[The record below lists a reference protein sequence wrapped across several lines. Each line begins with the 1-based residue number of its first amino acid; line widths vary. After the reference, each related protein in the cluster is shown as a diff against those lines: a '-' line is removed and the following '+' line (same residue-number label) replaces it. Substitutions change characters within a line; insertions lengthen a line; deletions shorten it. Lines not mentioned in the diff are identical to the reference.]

1 MRQVVLMMVVSLVL
15 IGCRVSE
22 GPQVTAGRLDSYELF
37 ASKYVTPRTIRVWVP
52 EDYSANEQ
60 YDVLYMHD
68 GQMLW
73 DAQASP

>member
-1 MRQVVLMMVVSLVL
+1 MLVVSLVL

-37 ASKYVTPRTIRVWVP
+37 ASKYVTPRTIRVWLP

-60 YDVLYMHD
+60 
-68 GQMLW
+68 
-73 DAQASP
+73 